1 MSQPYVGEIRM
12 FAGNF
17 EPVGWMFCR
26 GQELAVS
33 EYETLFQLIGTTY
46 GGDGMSTFRL
56 PDLGARFPVHQGTL
70 GGRQFTLGEAAGA
83 ESVTVG
89 IPQLPNHSHAPA
101 AAASPTT
108 PSASGAYLAG
118 WADAP
123 FTSADPTVALAPQQ
137 LGPAGGS
144 QPHENRQPYIAV
156 SFIISPYGVFPSQN

>member
-17 EPVGWMFCR
+17 EPNGWLFCR
-26 GQELAVS
+26 GQQVQIS
-33 EYETLFQLIGTTY
+33 DYDTLYALIGTTY
-46 GGDGMSTFRL
+46 GGDGVNTFCL

-70 GGRQFTLGEAAGA
+70 NGRSFTIGETAGVDAA
-83 ESVTVG
+83 TVS
-89 IPQLPNHSHAPA
+89 IPQMPNHTHTPV
-101 AAASPTT
+101 AASAPTS

-123 FTSADPTVALAPQQ
+123 YTSAAPTVALAPQQ

-144 QPHENRQPYIAV
+144 QPHENRQPYVAV
-156 SFIISPYGVFPSQN
+156 SFIISLYGVFPSQT